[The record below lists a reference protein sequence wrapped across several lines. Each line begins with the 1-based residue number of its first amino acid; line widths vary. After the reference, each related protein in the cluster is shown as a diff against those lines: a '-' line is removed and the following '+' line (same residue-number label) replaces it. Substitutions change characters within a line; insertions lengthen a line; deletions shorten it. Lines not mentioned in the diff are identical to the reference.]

1 MVRRVGAWLL
11 VVLAAGIVSA
21 AQQTA
26 RDATPPRP
34 GSASIEGTLVAIDS
48 GRPVRRARVSLT
60 SVGGTSVGQSV
71 TTDDLGVFTFKDLS
85 AGTYTL
91 TASKPGYLESIYG
104 QRRPGTGRPGT
115 PIQLADGQH
124 LEKLTFQLARGGAIM
139 GTVVDEQGEPVFGQQ
154 VRVYRYT
161 RKSGE
166 RTLQSTGTDVTD
178 DRGQFRI
185 PVLLPGEY
193 IVSTFPRESPSDAAV
208 EDLKRAAESL
218 AISARAAGDEQVLV
232 KMKEDIARA
241 RDIKADETSESYA
254 PVYYPGTTQASG
266 AQSIMI
272 EVGQE
277 RAGVDFQLQLVRTA
291 KITGV
296 VSAPD
301 GSPNAVTS
309 TVIALVDADQI
320 VPGVTARTARPGPD
334 GRFTIGGVP
343 PGHYTLF
350 ARAAPVMSRTLEGP
364 TADSP
369 AVKSISTFGATQF
382 WAMDEIVV
390 DGRNVPDLA
399 VTLQKGTTVS
409 GVVRTDA
416 SGGQTFDL
424 ARVRVS
430 LSLVGPAGLGN
441 LIPDVPATADAGG
454 RFSISGV
461 VPGKYRVSVG
471 GPPAAWTPKSAVFNG
486 RDALDFF
493 VEVKPGEDQSGV
505 ITLTTHPGTLSG
517 MLQDS
522 SGQPTAAYTIIVFPP
537 DERLWASPARRILAT
552 RPATDGRYSLSG
564 LPAGDYRLVAVTD
577 VEPGQW
583 YDPAFLRELLGMALP
598 ITITD
603 GERRGTGPP
612 RQIEFV
618 NPPNPPPPRLRRGK
632 PVEPTSPASGVCLS
646 NPSLVRTRAR
656 RARLWPRR
664 KACQSTSGRAAAR
677 WRSPGC
683 W

>member
-1 MVRRVGAWLL
+1 MMRRVGAWLF
-11 VVLAAGIVSA
+11 VVLAAATVVA

-26 RDATPPRP
+26 RDAAPPRP
-34 GSASIEGTLVAIDS
+34 GTGSIQGTLVAIDS

-60 SVGGTSVGQSV
+60 SVGGGAVGQTV
-71 TTDDLGVFTFKDLS
+71 TTDDLGVFTFKDLP
-85 AGTYTL
+85 AGAYTIA
-91 TASKPGYLESIYG
+91 ASKPGYLDSIYG

-115 PIQLADGQH
+115 PVQLIDGQH

-139 GTVVDEQGEPVFGQQ
+139 GTVVDDQGEPVFGQQ
-154 VRVYRYT
+154 VRVYRYV
-161 RKSGE
+161 RRSGE
-166 RTLQSTGTDVTD
+166 RTLQSAGTDVTD
-178 DRGQFRI
+178 DRGQYRI

-193 IVSTFPRESPSDAAV
+193 IVSTFPRESPGDAAI
-208 EDLKRAAESL
+208 EDLKRAAESM
-218 AISARAAGDEQVLV
+218 AASARAGADEQMLV
-232 KMKEDIARA
+232 KLKEDISRA

-291 KITGV
+291 KISGV
-296 VSAPD
+296 VTAAD
-301 GSPNAVTS
+301 GGANALAS

-320 VPGVTARTARPGPD
+320 VPGVTARTARPDAD

-343 PGHYTLF
+343 PGRYLIF
-350 ARAAPVMSRTLEGP
+350 ARAASMTSFSVQGP
-364 TADSP
+364 TPESP
-369 AVKSISTFGATQF
+369 GIRTTSTLGATQF
-382 WAMDEIVV
+382 WAMSDVVV

-399 VTLQKGTTVS
+399 LTMQKGMTVS
-409 GVVRTDA
+409 GVVRTDS

-441 LIPDVPATADAGG
+441 LIPDVPATADAAG

-471 GPPAAWTPKSAVFNG
+471 GPPAAWTTKSAVFNG
-486 RDALDFF
+486 REALDFF

-522 SGQPTAAYTIIVFPP
+522 SGQPTAAYTIIVFPSE
-537 DERLWASPARRILAT
+537 ERLWAPPARRIQAT
-552 RPATDGRYSLSG
+552 RPATDGRYSFSG
-564 LPAGDYRLVAVTD
+564 LPAGEYRLVAVTD

-583 YDPAFLRELLGMALP
+583 YDPAFLRELGGLALP
-598 ITITD
+598 ITLGD
-603 GERRGTGPP
+603 GERRV
-612 RQIEFV
+612 QD
-618 NPPNPPPPRLRRGK
+618 LRVK
-632 PVEPTSPASGVCLS
+632 
-646 NPSLVRTRAR
+646 
-656 RARLWPRR
+656 
-664 KACQSTSGRAAAR
+664 
-677 WRSPGC
+677 
-683 W
+683 